1 MVKVLVLEDNGQ
13 MRERLVEILES
24 WGEISE
30 LEAVSTNQD
39 CAEILKNTFFDV
51 LLVDLD
57 LPDGSGHDSI
67 RLYRDL
73 NPSGL
78 SIVISALSDGQS
90 IIKAL
95 ELGAIGYLHKDD
107 SSLQIIESIRLAIS
121 GQSPVS
127 PSIAHVIISR
137 LQNSPDEKVEN
148 PTNEKIKGILT
159 DREIEVLS
167 LIAKGLSYGETAN
180 VLGMSKNTLP
190 VHIRNIYRKLQA
202 TNRSEAVY
210 EARSIGIIH

>member
-1 MVKVLVLEDNGQ
+1 MVNVLVLEDNNQ
-13 MRERLVEILES
+13 MRERLVKILES
-24 WGEISE
+24 WDEISE
-30 LEAVSTNQD
+30 LEAVSTNKD
-39 CAEILKNTFFDV
+39 CAKILQNTVFDV

-57 LPDGSGHDSI
+57 LPDGSGHASI
-67 RLYRDL
+67 RLYSEL

-137 LQNSPDEKVEN
+137 LQNSSDEQVEA
-148 PTNEKIKGILT
+148 PTNRRQKGILT

-190 VHIRNIYRKLQA
+190 VHIRNIYRKLHA
-202 TNRSEAVY
+202 ANRSEAVY
-210 EARSIGIIH
+210 EARSIGIIT